1 MSRRKT
7 EGSSSTFKIG
17 AVSLAFLILG
27 YQISVFIHRT
37 SVLRLESHRDSPD
50 TVYIVKTVPSEA
62 ARGRGEGQYREAEH
76 RGDAH
81 PYGTEGQ
88 GSGTRWASEQKAE
101 TLRQSPERSLAA
113 RQALS
118 RRRKVETFRFNP
130 NTVSTED
137 LERLGF
143 SPAQAASIDNYRKKG
158 GRFRRKSDFA
168 KSYVVADSVFE
179 RLEDFIDI
187 PRTDINSADSALF
200 EELPGI
206 GPYYAAKMVSYRE
219 QLGGY
224 SYPEQLMDLPRFDSL
239 KFNALADL
247 ISCSPP
253 QKPFELW
260 SLGAEELRKHPY
272 IRQWRTAKAIVLY
285 RESTPR
291 QKWSVSALSEEGILD
306 QEAAGKLARCVIAPP

>member
-27 YQISVFIHRT
+27 YQISVFIHRS
-37 SVLRLESHRDSPD
+37 SVLRLESHRDCPD
-50 TVYIVKTVPSEA
+50 TVYIVQTLPSEA
-62 ARGRGEGQYREAEH
+62 VGGRAGGQYPDAETEP
-76 RGDAH
+76 RSEGLR
-81 PYGTEGQ
+81 YGTANRGVE
-88 GSGTRWASEQKAE
+88 SRWKAE
-101 TLRQSPERSLAA
+101 TLRQSHERSLAA
-113 RQALS
+113 KQALS
-118 RRRKVETFRFNP
+118 RRRKIETFRFNP
-130 NTVSTED
+130 NTVSTEE

-187 PRTDINSADSALF
+187 PRTDINTADSALF

-239 KFNALADL
+239 KFSALADL

-260 SLGAEELRKHPY
+260 SLSAEELRFHPY

-285 RESTPR
+285 RDSTPR
-291 QKWSVSALSEEGILD
+291 EKWSVNALSEEGILD
-306 QEAAGKLARCVIAPP
+306 EVTAGKLARCVIAPP